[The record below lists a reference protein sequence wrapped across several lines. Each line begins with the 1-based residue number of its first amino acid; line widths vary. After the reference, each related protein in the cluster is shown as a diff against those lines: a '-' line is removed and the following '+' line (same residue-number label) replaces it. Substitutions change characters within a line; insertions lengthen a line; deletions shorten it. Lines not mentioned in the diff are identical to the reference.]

1 MRGAGEI
8 AALVGRG
15 ELDPVA
21 VVEEALERIAGDA
34 DLNAIMVTNG
44 ERALGR
50 ARAGVSGRL
59 AGVPLL
65 VKDLIDVAGLRTSY
79 GSKLY
84 AERIAE
90 TTAPSVRALEAEGA
104 IVVATT
110 TCDEFAWGVSGQNT
124 HWGDTQNP
132 LRPGRVTG
140 GSSSGNA
147 AALAVGMGALALGT
161 DTGGSVRVPAAAC
174 GVVGFKT
181 PFGAITTEGV
191 FPLVPALDT
200 VGPMAR
206 SVADC
211 ALAWSVL
218 TGAPVPEPRLE
229 GKRIGRLTHL
239 PSLGEA
245 GAEPAP
251 RDPRADDLPGEDVEL
266 PVPEADVWPVFY
278 GGAAES
284 HRATYPARADDYGP
298 SIRAKLVR
306 AVRTTPEAAAA
317 SARGD
322 GGVAARGGAGPG
334 RRHHR
339 LAGARARAAARHRH
353 ARARV
358 PDPVLGLRA
367 RVQLPRLAGDR
378 DRGDAARRPRSADA
392 ARGRARVGS
401 VGRPE

>member
-1 MRGAGEI
+1 MRGAAEI
-8 AALVGRG
+8 AELVGRG

-65 VKDLIDVAGLRTSY
+65 VKDLIDVAGLRTSF
-79 GSKLY
+79 GSKIY

-132 LRPGRVTG
+132 HRPGRVTG

-161 DTGGSVRVPAAAC
+161 DTGGSVRIPAAAC

-206 SVADC
+206 SVEDC

-218 TGAPVPEPRLE
+218 TGEPVPEPRLE
-229 GKRIGRLTHL
+229 GKRIGKLTRF
-239 PSLGEA
+239 PSTGE
-245 GAEPAP
+245 
-251 RDPRADDLPGEDVEL
+251 R
-266 PVPEADVWPVFY
+266 
-278 GGAAES
+278 
-284 HRATYPARADDYGP
+284 
-298 SIRAKLVR
+298 
-306 AVRTTPEAAAA
+306 
-317 SARGD
+317 
-322 GGVAARGGAGPG
+322 
-334 RRHHR
+334 
-339 LAGARARAAARHRH
+339 RARAARPARRRPSGRGGRAAGARGGRVAGLLRRRRGVAPRDLPGARGRLRPVDPRQ
-353 ARARV
+353 ARARGAH
-358 PDPVLGLRA
+358 D
-367 RVQLPRLAGDR
+367 
-378 DRGDAARRPRSADA
+378 
-392 ARGRARVGS
+392 ARGRIGARTRRWRHGS
-401 VGRPE
+401 ARRRRTRRSTSSSRRCSGSPQLPDIDTPEHEFRIPFSAYARPFNFLGWPAIAIGETQLAARDPRTLLEAALAWGP

>member
-1 MRGAGEI
+1 MRSAAEI
-8 AALVGRG
+8 AELVGRG

-65 VKDLIDVAGLRTSY
+65 VKDLIDVAGLRITF

-84 AERIAE
+84 ADRIAE
-90 TTAPSVRALEAEGA
+90 TTAPSVRALEAAGA

-110 TCDEFAWGVSGQNT
+110 TCDEFAWGVSGQNV

-132 LRPGRVTG
+132 HRPGRITG

-161 DTGGSVRVPAAAC
+161 DTGGSVRVPAAGC
-174 GVVGFKT
+174 GVVGFKP

-218 TGAPVPEPRLE
+218 SGEPVPEPRLE
-229 GKRIGRLTHL
+229 GKRIGKLTHL

-245 GAEPAP
+245 GSAP
-251 RDPRADDLPGEDVEL
+251 HDPRSDDLPGEAVEL
-266 PVPEADVWPVFY
+266 PLPEADVWPVFY
-278 GGAAES
+278 AGAAES
-284 HRATYPARADDYGP
+284 HRATYPARAEEYGP
-298 SIRAKLVR
+298 PIRAKLVR
-306 AVRTTPEAAAA
+306 AVRTTPEAARRAHDAMAA
-317 SARGD
+317 WQ
-322 GGVAARGGAGPG
+322 
-334 RRHHR
+334 
-339 LAGARARAAARHRH
+339 RAAADDPP
-353 ARARV
+353 V
-358 PDPVLGLRA
+358 DVIVSPVLGLP
-367 RVQLPRLAGDR
+367 QLPDIETPEHEFRIPFSAYARPFNFLGWPAIAIGETQL
-378 DRGDAARRPRSADA
+378 AARDVRTLLEA
-392 ARGRARVGS
+392 ALAWG
-401 VGRPE
+401 P